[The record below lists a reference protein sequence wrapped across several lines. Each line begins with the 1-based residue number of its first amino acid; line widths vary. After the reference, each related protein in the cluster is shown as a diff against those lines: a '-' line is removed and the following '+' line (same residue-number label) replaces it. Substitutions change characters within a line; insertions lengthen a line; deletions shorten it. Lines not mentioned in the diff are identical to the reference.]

1 MEFDLEKSQ
10 KEIQKAVREF
20 AKGEFDK
27 ELAQEMDKTG
37 TFPTRIW
44 QNAAELGFIGI
55 HFPEDFSGGGMGVLE
70 NTLIAEAFSK
80 TDSTIGAAIML
91 SCFAADY
98 LWRFGSDEQKE
109 TFLPDV
115 MEGKMLSGAAYY
127 GAEPQPGSMYRG
139 PVAEK
144 ISHGWRLSGDIEY
157 VINGGKSGFYCVL
170 CSGADNTNH
179 LNLVMIKDG
188 LDGVGFDGPYDK
200 LGLRMTPTARMTLDN
215 VTISPE
221 DLIGKE
227 NQGAKQVKRILAES
241 WVLIAALA
249 LGTAQG
255 ALDRSLDY
263 VKQREQF
270 GRKIARFQVTQH
282 KLAEMA
288 SQIEQIRFLSYAAAK
303 SFDGRKPDVKLAAM
317 AKLGATRTAVAV
329 ASESVQ
335 LLGGYGYM
343 TEYDVERFYR
353 DAKTL
358 ELIGGNAVNLKNV
371 IAENVIGRI
380 R

>member
-1 MEFDLEKSQ
+1 MEFELEKSQ

-37 TFPTRIW
+37 EFPTRIW
-44 QNAAELGFIGI
+44 QNAADLGFIGI

-70 NTLIAEAFSK
+70 NTLIAEEFCK
-80 TDSTIGAAIML
+80 KDSTIGAAIML

-98 LWRFGSDEQKE
+98 VWRFGSDQQKE
-109 TFLPDV
+109 SFLPDV
-115 MEGKMLSGAAYY
+115 LEGKMLSGAAFYD
-127 GAEPQPGSMYRG
+127 AERHSGSTPHA
-139 PVAEK
+139 PVAK
-144 ISHGWRLSGDIEY
+144 KTSTGWQLSGNIEY

-170 CSGADNTNH
+170 CSSGSDQSH
-179 LNLVMIKDG
+179 LNIVMIKDA
-188 LDGVGFDGPYDK
+188 LDGVGFDGAYDK
-200 LGLRMTPTARMTLDN
+200 LGLRMTPAARMTLDN
-215 VTISPE
+215 VTIAAE
-221 DLIGKE
+221 DVIGKE
-227 NQGAKQVKRILAES
+227 NQGKKQVKRILAES

-270 GRKIARFQVTQH
+270 GKKIAHFQVTQH

-288 SQIEQIRFLSYAAAK
+288 SHIEQIRFLTYAAAK
-303 SFDGRKPDVKLAAM
+303 SFDSRKPDVKLAAM
-317 AKLGATRTAVAV
+317 AKLGATRTAVTV
-329 ASESVQ
+329 TSESVQ

-358 ELIGGNAVNLKNV
+358 ELIGGNAVALKNI
-371 IAENVIGRI
+371 IAKDVIGRI